1 MDSARTGSASAV
13 LPLSSPST
21 PPHPEIGGTIR
32 FLRLQAGLS
41 QEALAEKAEINVSEV
56 SLLENG
62 KRNPKWETMER
73 LADALGVSTWWMAHI
88 KETLREKRP
97 PRK

>member
-1 MDSARTGSASAV
+1 M
-13 LPLSSPST
+13 
-21 PPHPEIGGTIR
+21 
-32 FLRLQAGLS
+32 
-41 QEALAEKAEINVSEV
+41 AEKAEINVSEV